1 LSQGVGI
8 LTGQEE
14 APADTMGAEAP
25 APAPAAGPTE
35 ADFPTGD
42 EFGASEP
49 ATGGEEA
56 AGRAKRES
64 IEYSRKLGMLLAS
77 ASKKK

>member
-1 LSQGVGI
+1 
-8 LTGQEE
+8 
-14 APADTMGAEAP
+14 MGAEP
-25 APAPAAGPTE
+25 AGGAPAAPATPGE
-35 ADFPTGD
+35 EDFPSGD

-49 ATGGEEA
+49 ATGGDEA

-64 IEYSRKLGMLLAS
+64 IEYSRKLGMML